1 MRDVKNENGA
11 ENSRSSCCLAGYS
24 PIPSVHN
31 MVQSIRI
38 DFVCCPELSQSFM
51 AATQWKCGCSF
62 ARTEV
67 KPRLSQSIS
76 LSSLSSWTP
85 SHMSSHK
92 VFAATRCCSTTPPP
106 KAAAASP
113 YQHASARQ
121 MIHPLHVLQTNM
133 LPPSSC
139 FSSFWFICLSPR
151 IAASRPDAFS
161 FREII
166 GSTLAAAE
174 IWKG

>member
-1 MRDVKNENGA
+1 MKTVQRIVEVHVA
-11 ENSRSSCCLAGYS
+11 WLVIVPSPRCITWYSQYELILFVALSSLR
-24 PIPSVHN
+24 V
-31 MVQSIRI
+31 
-38 DFVCCPELSQSFM
+38 FT

-67 KPRLSQSIS
+67 KPRLSHSIS
-76 LSSLSSWTP
+76 LSSLSSRTP

-92 VFAATRCCSTTPPP
+92 VFATTRCCSTTPPP

-121 MIHPLHVLQTNM
+121 MIHPLHVLQTNT

-139 FSSFWFICLSPR
+139 FSSF
-151 IAASRPDAFS
+151 
-161 FREII
+161 
-166 GSTLAAAE
+166 
-174 IWKG
+174 